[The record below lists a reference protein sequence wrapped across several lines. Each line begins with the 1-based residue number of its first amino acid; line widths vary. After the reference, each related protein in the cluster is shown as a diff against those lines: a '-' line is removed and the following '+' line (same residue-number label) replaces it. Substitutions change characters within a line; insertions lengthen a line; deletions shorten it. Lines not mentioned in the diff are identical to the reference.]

1 MFDCSVQLARQI
13 YPPPDMT
20 LRTSFFFLLTFGSAS
35 LLSAKPNVIV
45 ILTDDLGYA
54 DLGCQA
60 KEPDVRTPH
69 LDRFAK
75 EGVRFTS
82 GYVTA
87 PQCSPSR
94 AGLMTGRQQQRF
106 GFDTIPD
113 GPLPLTEVTMAEML
127 KPAGY
132 ITGQVGKWHLDPNEL
147 CLAWAKKNHPETRV

>member
-132 ITGQVGKWHLDPNEL
+132 ITKPFDTGEL
-147 CLAWAKKNHPETRV
+147 RSVIEATFQN